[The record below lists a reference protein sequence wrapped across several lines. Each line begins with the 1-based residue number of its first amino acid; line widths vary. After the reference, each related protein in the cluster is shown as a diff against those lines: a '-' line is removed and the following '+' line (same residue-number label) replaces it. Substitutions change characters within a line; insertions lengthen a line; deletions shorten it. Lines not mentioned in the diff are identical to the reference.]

1 MPRNKVWH
9 MLRMA
14 LGSVLGV
21 IGFGTLS
28 LGFVAL
34 NMPNMALGIGEILL
48 GAFVAL
54 GVLSPLRRH
63 KTAQH

>member
-1 MPRNKVWH
+1 MPRNKLWH
-9 MLRMA
+9 MVRMA

-28 LGFVAL
+28 MGFVAL
-34 NMPNMALGIGEILL
+34 NVPSMALGVGEILL

-54 GVLSPLRRH
+54 GVMSPLRRN
-63 KTAQH
+63 KAAQH